1 MYNYVQGKYMK
12 TNKNRQIFR
21 KLILF
26 ISFIL
31 FPITIYYLS
40 PVLPLMGLANRII
53 NASLIIFGILF
64 ILSLFLGRAFC
75 GWFCPGGAIGDICS
89 LIYDRKKKPVY
100 YVKWIIWFLWIG
112 LYLYLLISLNF
123 NIGKIDFF
131 FQIPNGISILNPQAI
146 IIYYFFVTLILVF
159 SFLITKRGFCHY
171 ICWMA
176 PFMII
181 GNKIRFALKISSLK
195 LKADKTKCIS
205 CGICN
210 AKCPMQ
216 LNVQSMV
223 LNEKMN
229 NTECILCGECIDNC
243 PKNTIFYIFR

>member
-1 MYNYVQGKYMK
+1 MK
-12 TNKNRQIFR
+12 AVKKRQILR
-21 KLILF
+21 KIFLF
-26 ISFIL
+26 VSFIL

-40 PVLPLMGLANRII
+40 PVLPLMGLASGII
-53 NASLIIFGILF
+53 NASLIIFGFLF
-64 ILSLFLGRAFC
+64 ILSLFFGRIFC
-75 GWFCPGGAIGDICS
+75 GWVCPGGAIGEICS
-89 LIYDRKKKPVY
+89 LIYNKRKKPVY
-100 YVKWIIWFLWIG
+100 FVKWIIWFLWIG

-131 FQIPNGISILNPQAI
+131 FEIPNGISILNPQAI

-181 GNKIRFALKISSLK
+181 GNKIRFILKIPSLT
-195 LKADKTKCIS
+195 LKADKSRCIS

-210 AKCPMQ
+210 NNCQMQ
-216 LNVQSMV
+216 LDVQSMV
-223 LNEKMN
+223 AKEKMN
-229 NTECILCGECIDNC
+229 HTECILCGVCVDNC
-243 PKNTIFYIFR
+243 PKQVLKYTFNK